1 MSLKKKNNTFGRR
14 SLRDRFPDMVVEAR
28 KLQNYHNRL
37 EEEAKKLSIDDF
49 VENYGSHNLQIW
61 WRVNKEEN
69 KMKGETN
76 DNS

>member
-1 MSLKKKNNTFGRR
+1 MSLKKKNNAIGRL
-14 SLRDRFPDMVVEAR
+14 SLRDRFPDMVVAAR

-49 VENYGSHNLQIW
+49 VENHGSHNLQIW

-69 KMKGETN
+69 KMKGGTN
-76 DNS
+76 DNN